1 MSPSQPQLLCIGTWA
16 KNASQHPGQVVL
28 NAQPK
33 QRSTAVMGKV
43 RSEEQFKIQ
52 LTEQKLHATL
62 KKVARIQDHQQVED
76 AKADIPKVAP
86 SLHRQET

>member
-1 MSPSQPQLLCIGTWA
+1 TWA

-33 QRSTAVMGKV
+33 RRSAAVMGKV
-43 RSEEQFKIQ
+43 RSEEQFKIR

-62 KKVARIQDHQQVED
+62 KKVAR
-76 AKADIPKVAP
+76 
-86 SLHRQET
+86 